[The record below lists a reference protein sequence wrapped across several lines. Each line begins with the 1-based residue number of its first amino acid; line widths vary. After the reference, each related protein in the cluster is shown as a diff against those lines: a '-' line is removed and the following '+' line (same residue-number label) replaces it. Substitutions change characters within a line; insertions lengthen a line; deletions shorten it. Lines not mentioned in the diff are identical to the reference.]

1 MPLRPAGG
9 GSKRPGVSPAGSAA
23 SFGGSSPNETPS
35 HWQHGRRQYK
45 RLKTGPREKA
55 QSTLGFAAA
64 PAPADYDGHT
74 QMEADRA
81 EHGMDWNPGVE
92 PCKR

>member
-1 MPLRPAGG
+1 MVNAQTPTQ
-9 GSKRPGVSPAGSAA
+9 K
-23 SFGGSSPNETPS
+23 SFFTGAEYIRVA
-35 HWQHGRRQYK
+35 QHGRRQYK
-45 RLKTGPREKA
+45 RLKTGPREEA